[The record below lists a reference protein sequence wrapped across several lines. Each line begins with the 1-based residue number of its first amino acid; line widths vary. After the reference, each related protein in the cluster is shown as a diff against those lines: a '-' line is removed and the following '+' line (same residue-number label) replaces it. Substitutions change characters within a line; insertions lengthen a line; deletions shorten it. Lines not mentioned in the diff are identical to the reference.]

1 MKDDG
6 ERIVWLALAASA
18 VAVGALTWTTG
29 ALAGLL
35 SSGRPAAVPAASVA
49 AVVLR
54 IPAHLGDPRLAWPAQ
69 ARSALPGPV
78 GVYAV
83 LAAELVVL
91 VAAVLAAERHLRGIE
106 LPSFARSRGKPPVAR
121 WARRRD
127 LASLI
132 VPGPEPGRVILGR
145 RGRDLLAAEEGQS
158 VIIFGPT
165 QSGKTSGLII
175 PALLE
180 WEGPLICTS
189 VKSDLLAPTLARRE
203 ELGETWVFDPSQAV
217 DVERARATPLRSADT
232 WEGALRTTHRLA
244 SSAKAGAGDLS
255 DGSFWFANAEKLIAP
270 VMLAANRAGGT
281 METVVTWIDEGPE
294 ACEGTVRPVL
304 ERSGEEAACRAFLAT
319 QKREERA
326 RSSIYTTAET
336 ILAPFADPRVAEET
350 AGSDY
355 TPERLLDG
363 GANTLYMISPRSE
376 QERLRIVF
384 STLIE
389 ELVAVVEERSAQ
401 TGAPI
406 SPRLL
411 LALDECANIA
421 PFPGLDEAAS
431 TGPGLGF
438 QLATVFQ
445 DLAQVKARFGPRAGT
460 IVNNHRAKVAVGGIS
475 DIETLEYFTGL
486 AGTGEFDH
494 RSVSTNKGRSGAD
507 SRTEGDSYREL
518 APGHLLRQLEPGAA
532 ALVYGAFSPSIVALR
547 PWFAGTG
554 PASSLGH
561 HRDHRTKTSS
571 KRGAA

>member
-1 MKDDG
+1 VKDDG
-6 ERIVWLALAASA
+6 ERIVWAALAAIA
-18 VAVGALTWTTG
+18 VAIGALIWATG

-35 SSGRPAAVPAASVA
+35 FSGRPATISAAGVA
-49 AVVLR
+49 GVALR
-54 IPAHLGDPRLAWPAQ
+54 MPSHLGDPRLAWPAP

-78 GVYAV
+78 DVYAV
-83 LAAELVVL
+83 LGAELGLL
-91 VAAVLAAERHLRGIE
+91 VAGVAVAAPRLRGIE

-121 WARRRD
+121 WAERRD
-127 LASLI
+127 LAPLI
-132 VPGPEPGRVILGR
+132 VAGPEPGRVILGR

-180 WEGPLICTS
+180 WEGPVVCTS

-203 ELGETWVFDPSQAV
+203 ELGETWVFDPTQAV

-232 WEGALRTTHRLA
+232 WEGALRTAHRLA

-270 VMLAANRAGGT
+270 VMLAASHAGGT

-294 ACEGTVRPVL
+294 ACEETVRPVL
-304 ERSGEEAACRAFLAT
+304 ERSNEEAACRAFLAT
-319 QKREERA
+319 HNREERA
-326 RSSIYTTAET
+326 RSSTYTTAET
-336 ILAPFADPRVAEET
+336 ILAAFTDPRVAEET

-376 QERLRIVF
+376 QERLQVVF

-389 ELVAVVEERSAQ
+389 ELVAVVEQRSAQ
-401 TGAPI
+401 RGLPI

-421 PFPGLDEAAS
+421 PFPQLDAMAA
-431 TGPGLGF
+431 TGPGLGV

-445 DLAQVKARFGPRAGT
+445 DLSQMKARLGPRAASA
-460 IVNNHRAKVAVGGIS
+460 VNNHRAKLAVGGIS
-475 DIETLEYFTGL
+475 DTDTREYFTGL
-486 AGTGEFDH
+486 VGTGEFEH
-494 RSVSTNKGRSGAD
+494 RSVSTNRGRSGGS
-507 SRTEGDSYREL
+507 SRTEGDAYRDL
-518 APGHLLRQLEPGAA
+518 APGHLIRQLEPGAA
-532 ALVYGAFSPSIVALR
+532 ALVYGALPPATIGLR
-547 PWFAGTG
+547 PWF
-554 PASSLGH
+554 SQ
-561 HRDHRTKTSS
+561 
-571 KRGAA
+571 